1 MAQMTKAQRKK
12 AEQLVYDTMDKL
24 DKTGSNTKYYKEL
37 FEGMSDAQFLKLMQR
52 ELPLR
57 FHYNPSVT
65 EPTMSDMQDALKL
78 LNVPMLEKVSEPFL
92 YVNEKGES
100 VNTKECLVGYC
111 PIKKMQQFV
120 TKKNKISTEISNRD
134 MKTGRLNSTDK
145 GATMSDREFE
155 SLATTGLDYTMREF
169 AAPRADAMESK
180 NAMYNIISTTG
191 MIRQTDI
198 PFASE
203 DSLSRNMLNAYMMGA
218 HLGTNL
224 VNKGNYTMRTIQQ
237 KRGKQ
242 VERN

>member
-12 AEQLVYDTMDKL
+12 VEQLIYDTMDKL
-24 DKTGSNTKYYKEL
+24 DKTGSNTNYYKEL
-37 FEGMSDAQFLKLMQR
+37 FEGMSDAQFFKLMQK

-65 EPTMSDMQDALKL
+65 EPTTSDMQDALKL
-78 LNVPMLEKVSEPFL
+78 LGVPMLEKVSEPFL
-92 YVNEKGES
+92 YTNEKGEAVS
-100 VNTKECLVGYC
+100 TKECLVGYC

-120 TKKNKISTEISNRD
+120 TKKNKISTDISNRD

-155 SLATTGLDYTMREF
+155 TLATTGLNYTMREF
-169 AAPRADAMESK
+169 AGPRADSMESK

-191 MIRQTDI
+191 IIRQSDI
-198 PFASE
+198 PFATE
-203 DSLSRNMLNAYMMGA
+203 DSLSRNMLSAYMIGA
-218 HLGTNL
+218 HLDTNL
-224 VNKGNYTMRTIQQ
+224 VNQGTYTMRTIQQ

-242 VERN
+242 IERT